1 MIMQNLRFALLLA
14 ACLATA
20 CTQEIVETATLTIS
34 AQPEADGAGTAPLTR
49 TVLNEGNGVSFVS
62 TDKLAVFDGTK
73 VREFKA
79 LNVYS
84 DGSAEFSGPI
94 TTPQDHYYAVY
105 PSSAGL
111 ALEGDKVLVRIPN
124 VQTAT
129 AGSFDPAAN
138 VSIGRTDFTDWYNHK
153 LTLKNVCSLVKFSVP
168 EGKSYAAA
176 VLMTGSDAVLTGDL
190 FYTMEDVPAFYNADD
205 DYQTAS
211 VTLKGNITG
220 GHWYYIAVNP
230 CTLEGGFALYFYDSE
245 EALAG
250 GYYATYKNTDKDVT
264 LGRSKILNLG
274 VVEGTGEPYKPQGW
288 YGSGTES
295 DPYLLGTVE
304 DLELFLQRLA
314 DDEDPT
320 YRDKFYTLTADI
332 DCGGKALI
340 EDDKEV
346 EFCGTFN
353 GNGHTISNYLP
364 STNRIPDERGYFV
377 TYYQYRALFHK
388 VYRATFKDLTLR
400 PAALIQASFDL
411 YSYVSPFI
419 ALVQYSDSSTTIEGC
434 RLEGP
439 VEISFNLYEN
449 SELVFGGF
457 VADNSCDALYFK
469 NCTNNA
475 DFTFSEYRYEEWD
488 EEMHCYE
495 HTIEDGTNYRIGGF
509 VGEMYCSSKNS
520 TTSFDRCRNNG
531 DITFQQKVAGSE
543 VHCGGFAGYGHD
555 GFAYAS
561 TVSFTNCVNSG
572 NITAEPGDDCSSVY
586 SAGFFAFDKVN
597 GKDRDGKIKLAN
609 PRFYNCLNKG
619 SITANGKDA
628 HAAGIAFCDN
638 RATEFA
644 LCVNIGTLSASVPGG
659 TSGPYV
665 AAISCGN
672 GTLNWCWWLEKD
684 KNHPVLKCTL
694 SGKAKNCY
702 CYPTLNADT
711 PNNRRTGSNGKGG
724 KDEVLTEK
732 NTQWTS
738 DQWRNN
744 TVAWTGGSKYGQEN
758 NTLDLD
764 F

>member
-1 MIMQNLRFALLLA
+1 MIMQNLRFALLCA

-20 CTQEIVETATLTIS
+20 CTQEIVESTRLTIC
-34 AQPEADGAGTAPLTR
+34 AQPETNTPKTR
-49 TVLNEGNGVSFVS
+49 TVLDADNGVSFVS
-62 TDKLAVFDGTK
+62 GDILTIFDGTK
-73 VREFKA
+73 VREFSTSE
-79 LNVYS
+79 VYP
-84 DGSAEFSGPI
+84 DGSADFSGFI
-94 TTPQDHYYAVY
+94 TTPQDSYYTVY
-105 PSSAGL
+105 PSEAGK
-111 ALEGDKVLVRIPN
+111 ALEDNRVLVHIPN

-129 AGSFDPAAN
+129 ADSFDPKAN
-138 VSIGRTDFTDWYNHK
+138 VSIGRTESIDFSKHN
-153 LTLKNVCSLVKFSVP
+153 LALKNVCSLIKFSVP
-168 EGKSYAAA
+168 EDKSYAAA
-176 VLMTGSDAVLTGDL
+176 VLLTGSNAVLTGDL
-190 FYTMEDVPAFYNADD
+190 YYTMDDVPAFYNAAD
-205 DYQTAS
+205 DYQTNE

-230 CTLEGGFALYFYDSE
+230 CTLKGGFALYFYDSE

-250 GYYATYKNTDKDVT
+250 GYFATYKNTEKDVT
-264 LGRSKILNLG
+264 LERSKILNLG

-288 YGSGTES
+288 YGSGTQA

-304 DLELFLQRLA
+304 DLKLFLQRLA
-314 DDEDPT
+314 DDGDPS
-320 YRDKFYTLTADI
+320 YRGKYYTLTADI

-346 EFCGTFN
+346 EFCGVFN

-364 STNRIPDERGYFV
+364 STNRIPDERGYVV
-377 TYYQYRALFHK
+377 TYDQYRGLFHK

-419 ALVQYSDSSTTIEGC
+419 ALVQYDSQPTTIEGC
-434 RLEGP
+434 RVEGQ

-449 SELVFGGF
+449 SQLVFGGF
-457 VADNSCDALYFK
+457 VGDNSCDALYFQ
-469 NCTNNA
+469 NCTNDA
-475 DFTFSEYRYEEWD
+475 DFTFTEYKYEEWD

-531 DITFQQKVAGSE
+531 DITFQQKVAESD
-543 VHCGGFAGYGHD
+543 VHCGGFVSYGYD
-555 GFAYAS
+555 GFLYAS

-572 NITAEPGDDCSSVY
+572 NIVAEPGDDCSSVY
-586 SAGFFAFDKVN
+586 AAGFFAFDKVN
-597 GKDRDGKIKLAN
+597 GHDRDGKTKLAN

-619 SITANGKDA
+619 NITANGKDA

-638 RATEFA
+638 SATEFA
-644 LCVNIGTLSASVPGG
+644 LCVNIGTLSASVPAGA
-659 TSGPYV
+659 SGPYV
-665 AAISCGN
+665 ATISCGN

-684 KNHPVLKCTL
+684 KDHPVFKCSL
-694 SGKAKNCY
+694 SGKANNCY
-702 CYPTLNADT
+702 CYPTLNEDT
-711 PNNRRTGSNGKGG
+711 PNNRRTGSDGKGG
-724 KDEVLTEK
+724 KDEVLTTA
-732 NTQWTS
+732 NTQWTPA
-738 DQWRNN
+738 QWRSN